1 MKEKLAADSK
11 TPPIDSCNEASS
23 EDSNDSNSQFS
34 NKDFNP
40 ENGKDNSI
48 AVNSAEINSI
58 MGKFAYTCRK
68 AKRLGNG
75 FGQREMMCLKEKYF
89 PN

>member
-34 NKDFNP
+34 NKEFNNDQTK
-40 ENGKDNSI
+40 ENG
-48 AVNSAEINSI
+48 AVTSAASAEISSI
-58 MGKFAYTCRK
+58 MGKDDDI
-68 AKRLGNG
+68 LGA
-75 FGQREMMCLKEKYF
+75 FVRSDISSILKNTNAIPKW
-89 PN
+89 

>member
-34 NKDFNP
+34 NKEFNNDQTK
-40 ENGKDNSI
+40 ENG
-48 AVNSAEINSI
+48 AVTSAASAEISSI
-58 MGKFAYTCRK
+58 MGKDGI
-68 AKRLGNG
+68 LGI
-75 FGQREMMCLKEKYF
+75 FVQSASVSAFKS
-89 PN
+89 

>member
-34 NKDFNP
+34 NKDFNG
-40 ENGKDNSI
+40 ENGKENSI
-48 AVNSAEINSI
+48 VVNSAVSAEINSI
-58 MGKFAYTCRK
+58 MGKSQIYI
-68 AKRLGNG
+68 
-75 FGQREMMCLKEKYF
+75 
-89 PN
+89 

>member
-11 TPPIDSCNEASS
+11 TPPIDPSSS

-34 NKDFNP
+34 NKDFSH
-40 ENGKDNSI
+40 ENGKDNGI

-58 MGKFAYTCRK
+58 MG
-68 AKRLGNG
+68 G
-75 FGQREMMCLKEKYF
+75 
-89 PN
+89 